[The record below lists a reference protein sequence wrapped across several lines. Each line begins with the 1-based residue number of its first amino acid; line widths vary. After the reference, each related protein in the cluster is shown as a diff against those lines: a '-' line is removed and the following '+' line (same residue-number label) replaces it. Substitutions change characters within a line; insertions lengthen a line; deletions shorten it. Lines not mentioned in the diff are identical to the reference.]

1 MNKKIL
7 VAEDDKDIREL
18 LKLYFTSENFEVL
31 EAENG
36 KLAFEIIEN
45 EAPDLGIFDIMMPE
59 MNGLELTRAIRE
71 KNNMPVI
78 ILSAKDQDND
88 KILGLNIG
96 ADDYITKPFNPLEVV
111 ARVKALLRRSGEKD
125 SSLIKVGELT
135 LDVSTYTLKKNN
147 IFISTT
153 PMEYKILAKLASAPG
168 RVFTKAQLYESING
182 DYFESDDNTMMVHI
196 SRLREKIEDDPK
208 NPKYI
213 ITVRGVGYKL
223 EK

>member
-1 MNKKIL
+1 M
-7 VAEDDKDIREL
+7 AEDDKDIREL